1 MPRHLGNVTHYCTSH
16 RRYNQIGKSSAP
28 PAPDYAA
35 AAKETAAGNLEN
47 ARLTTKANRVD
58 YNTPY
63 GNLTYSQDPNDQ
75 DKWSANV
82 ALSPEQQALL
92 TQQNKTSQGLANLQD
107 SATQRVADSLGSE
120 MPGVYDP
127 TQATNNAQ
135 ELIMS
140 RLQPQMDR
148 SAASLD
154 TQLANQGITV
164 GSDAWKAAKEAQ
176 GQQFNDARQQ
186 AALQGINLGMQQ
198 QGQQF
203 QQGFAARNAPLNEL
217 SAIRTGSQVTNPTF
231 GNSAQQQYTGGPD
244 VLDATKSQYA
254 AALGATNAA
263 NAASGNF
270 VNGLFGLGGTIL
282 GAPSGSI
289 AAGLFSDRRL
299 KSNIRKIGSYKG
311 HNLYEYDKF
320 GRREVGVMA
329 QEVMATRPDAVML
342 HESGYYMVRYEVL

>member
-1 MPRHLGNVTHYCTSH
+1 M
-16 RRYNQIGKSSAP
+16 GKASAP
-28 PAPDYAA
+28 PAPDYAGA
-35 AAKETAAGNLEN
+35 AQATAAGNLEN
-47 ARLTTKANRVD
+47 ARVTTKANRVD

-63 GNLTYSQDPNDQ
+63 GSLAYSQDPNDQ

-82 ALSPEQQALL
+82 TLSPDQQALL
-92 TQQNKTSQGLANLQD
+92 TQQSKTSQGLANLQD
-107 SATQRVADSLGSE
+107 SATQRVADSLGSP

-198 QGQQF
+198 QGQQY
-203 QQGFAARNAPLNEL
+203 QQGFANRNAPLNEL
-217 SAIRTGSQVTNPTF
+217 SALRTGSQVTNPTF
-231 GNSAQQQYTGGPD
+231 GSSAQQQYTGGPD
-244 VLDATKSQYA
+244 M
-254 AALGATNAA
+254 LGATSAGYNAA
-263 NAASGNF
+263 LQGVNAQNAQSG
-270 VNGLFGLGGTIL
+270 GLFGGLTNLAGLGIQ
-282 GAPSGSI
+282 
-289 AAGLFSDRRL
+289 AGLFSDRRL
-299 KSNIRKIGSYKG
+299 KRDIRKIGSYRG
-311 HNLYEYDKF
+311 HNLYEYEKF
-320 GRREVGVMA
+320 GKREIGVMA

>member
-1 MPRHLGNVTHYCTSH
+1 M
-16 RRYNQIGKSSAP
+16 GKASAP

-140 RLQPQMDR
+140 RLQPQLDR

-244 VLDATKSQYA
+244 M
-254 AALGATNAA
+254 LGATTQGYNAA
-263 NAASGNF
+263 VQATNAENAAAG
-270 VNGLFGLGGTIL
+270 GLFGGLTNLAGLGIKAYG
-282 GAPSGSI
+282 
-289 AAGLFSDRRL
+289 AGLFSDRRL